1 MDYYCYIKRTNYMDL
16 KYLQRVFSIDERQ
29 GKDMDFK
36 VGFVVGF
43 LFVLFFVIIFSAS
56 RMKKKGRGEYD
67 ERQQLVRGKGYKAG
81 FFTMLIC
88 NMLILLLANDDGSMK
103 YINTDVAVMISA
115 FVALIVFA
123 VYCIFNDGY
132 FGVVEN
138 PKSTIIGLF
147 LIGVANMIIGFSNSE
162 SWVVDGKLSL
172 GVLNFACGATLF
184 IVSFAGTIKLAINK
198 REDE

>member
-1 MDYYCYIKRTNYMDL
+1 
-16 KYLQRVFSIDERQ
+16 
-29 GKDMDFK
+29 MDFK

-43 LFVLFFVIIFSAS
+43 LFVLFFVIILASAK
-56 RMKKKGRGEYD
+56 RKKIGGEYD

-88 NMLILLLANDDGSMK
+88 NMIILLLSNDDGSMK

-138 PKSTIIGLF
+138 PKSSIIGLF
-147 LIGVANMIIGFSNSE
+147 LIGVANMIIGFSNSD

-172 GVLNFACGATLF
+172 GVLNFACGTTLF
-184 IVSFAGTIKLAINK
+184 IVAFAGAIKLAINK